1 MALRS
6 FNSVSGFSV
15 GQDSDIDV
23 VSNIGNV
30 TPVNLIVS
38 ELTELGPIGNVTI
51 TGGTSGQVLTTDGS
65 GGLSFA
71 DNTTDSAAPMPYII
85 VSGESYVV
93 PENFQGLYS
102 EAIEINGTLEVDGIL
117 IEVGTSQNAAP
128 NEVYYDNNGTLTGNS
143 GFTFLPS
150 TGNLSLPGNVSI
162 TGDIIP
168 SANVTYDLGSTT
180 SRWKDLYLS
189 GTSIFLGTS
198 SIAEN
203 GDGNIVLTNGDGGT
217 WTFGGSADLDSS
229 KIANGTSNVSVL
241 LNGDIRVGSAG
252 NANVLNVDGS
262 GVLTTTGNVV
272 PLGVKTDN
280 YYYANGDAITFGTSA
295 AGSNTQVQYNNNG
308 DFGAEA
314 AFTYD
319 QSTNT
324 LSADNV
330 AGTLA
335 TAAQPNITSLGTLT
349 SLTATGAI
357 VGGSITDGTVTFTSG
372 NISGVDT
379 LRIDEN
385 GAGLRMTNVGA
396 FDNSS
401 GDFRIFSTE
410 DLVLSTNGDSGT
422 AVTFDKTS
430 KDAVFQGNIT
440 TSGNVIASSG
450 TMQYGNNPGSGV
462 ISVNTGTT
470 TAGIFATTITDINL
484 GLAANIIMGATGKTV
499 TARGNVTAD
508 NLQSNSLSVGDFYSS
523 RTAVSVGSANT
534 VIDTFDASTYR
545 SAKYTIKVSDNT
557 GYQALEALLVH
568 DDINSIITVYG
579 SLSTT
584 GSELMSLSTV
594 VNGDDIEL
602 RATPVNSSTSVNL
615 MGTYVPD

>member
-30 TPVNLIVS
+30 TPVNLTVS

-51 TGGTSGQVLTTDGS
+51 TGGTSGQVLTTDGA

-102 EAIEINGTLEVDGIL
+102 EAIEIDGTLEVDGIL

-168 SANVTYDLGSTT
+168 SANVTYDLGTT
-180 SRWKDLYLS
+180 TQRFRDLYLS

-198 SIAEN
+198 QIAEN
-203 GDGNIVLTNGDGGT
+203 ADGDVVLTNGDGGS

-295 AGSNTQVQYNNNG
+295 AGSNTQVQFNNNG

-314 AFTYD
+314 AFNYD
-319 QSTNT
+319 QATNT

-335 TAAQPNITSLGTLT
+335 TASQPNITSLGTLSALGVNGTVTAVAFTANTGVFTGDAGGLSNVVAANISGTVATATTAGTVTTAAQPNITSTGTLT
-349 SLTATGAI
+349 SLT
-357 VGGSITDGTVTFTSG
+357 VSG
-372 NISGVDT
+372 NS
-379 LRIDEN
+379 
-385 GAGLRMTNVGA
+385 
-396 FDNSS
+396 
-401 GDFRIFSTE
+401 
-410 DLVLSTNGDSGT
+410 
-422 AVTFDKTS
+422 
-430 KDAVFQGNIT
+430 

-450 TMQYGNNPGSGV
+450 TMQYGTNPGSGI

-545 SAKYTIKVSDNT
+545 SAKYTIKVSDST

>member
-30 TPVNLIVS
+30 TPVNLTVS
-38 ELTELGPIGNVTI
+38 ELSNLGAIGNITI
-51 TGGTSGQVLTTDGS
+51 TGGTNGQGIITDGS
-65 GGLSFA
+65 GTLSFGSTGIA
-71 DNTTDSAAPMPYII
+71 ANSATNMPYYIS
-85 VSGESYVV
+85 SGDTYVV
-93 PENFQGLYS
+93 SANLQGLYS
-102 EAIEINGTLEVDGIL
+102 EAIEIDGTLEVDGIL

-128 NEVYYDNNGTLTGNS
+128 YEVYYDNNGTLTGNT
-143 GFTFLPS
+143 GFSFQPS
-150 TGNLSLPGNVSI
+150 TGNLSIPGNVNA
-162 TGDIIP
+162 TGNLIP
-168 SANVTYDLGSTT
+168 GANVTYDIGSSA

-198 SIAEN
+198 SITEDAN
-203 GDGNIVLTNGDGGT
+203 GGIVLTNGDGGT
-217 WTFGGSADLDSS
+217 WTFDGTANLDSS

-295 AGSNTQVQYNNNG
+295 AGANTQIQYNNNG

-319 QSTNT
+319 QATNT
-324 LSADNV
+324 LSADNI
-330 AGTLA
+330 AGTL
-335 TAAQPNITSLGTLT
+335 TTVAQPNITSLGTLT
-349 SLTATGAI
+349 SLTVTGNATA
-357 VGGSITDGTVTFTSG
+357 
-372 NISGVDT
+372 
-379 LRIDEN
+379 
-385 GAGLRMTNVGA
+385 
-396 FDNSS
+396 
-401 GDFRIFSTE
+401 
-410 DLVLSTNGDSGT
+410 
-422 AVTFDKTS
+422 
-430 KDAVFQGNIT
+430 
-440 TSGNVIASSG
+440 GNVIASDG
-450 TMQYGNNPGSGV
+450 TVQYGTNPGSGS

-470 TAGIFATTITDINL
+470 TAGIFSSGITDINL

-508 NLQSNSLSVGDFYSS
+508 NLQSNTLSVGDFYSS
-523 RTAVSVGSANT
+523 RTAISVGSSNT
-534 VIDTFDASTYR
+534 VIDTFDAATYR

-584 GSELMSLSTV
+584 GSELMSLSTA
-594 VNGDDIEL
+594 VNGTNIEL

>member
-272 PLGVKTDN
+272 PLGIKTDN

-335 TAAQPNITSLGTLT
+335 TASQPNITSLGTLSALGVNGTVTAVAFTANTGVFTGDAGGLSNVVAANISGTVATATTAGTVTTAAQPNITSTGTLT
-349 SLTATGAI
+349 SLT
-357 VGGSITDGTVTFTSG
+357 VSG
-372 NISGVDT
+372 NS
-379 LRIDEN
+379 
-385 GAGLRMTNVGA
+385 
-396 FDNSS
+396 
-401 GDFRIFSTE
+401 
-410 DLVLSTNGDSGT
+410 
-422 AVTFDKTS
+422 
-430 KDAVFQGNIT
+430 

-450 TMQYGNNPGSGV
+450 TMQYGTNPGSGV

>member
-30 TPVNLIVS
+30 TPVNLTVS
-38 ELTELGPIGNVTI
+38 ELSDFGPIANITI
-51 TGGTSGQVLTTDGS
+51 TGGTTGQVIQTDGS
-65 GGLSFA
+65 GTLSFA
-71 DNTTDSAAPMPYII
+71 DTASDNSAAPMPYII
-85 VSGESYVV
+85 VSGDSYVV

-102 EAIEINGTLEVDGIL
+102 QAIDIEGTLEVDGIL

-150 TGNLSLPGNVSI
+150 TGNLALPGNVSI
-162 TGDIIP
+162 TG
-168 SANVTYDLGSTT
+168 NVVPNGNITYDLGTSTN
-180 SRWKDLYLS
+180 RWKDLYLS

-198 SIAEN
+198 SITEDAD
-203 GDGNIVLTNGDGGT
+203 GDVVLTNGDGGT
-217 WTFGGSADLDSS
+217 WTFGGTADLDSS

-295 AGSNTQVQYNNNG
+295 AGANTQIQYNNNG

-319 QSTNT
+319 QATNT
-324 LSADNV
+324 LSADNI
-330 AGTLA
+330 AGTL
-335 TAAQPNITSLGTLT
+335 TTVAQPNITSLGTLT
-349 SLTATGAI
+349 SLTVTGNATA
-357 VGGSITDGTVTFTSG
+357 
-372 NISGVDT
+372 
-379 LRIDEN
+379 
-385 GAGLRMTNVGA
+385 
-396 FDNSS
+396 
-401 GDFRIFSTE
+401 
-410 DLVLSTNGDSGT
+410 
-422 AVTFDKTS
+422 
-430 KDAVFQGNIT
+430 
-440 TSGNVIASSG
+440 GNVIASDG
-450 TMQYGNNPGSGV
+450 TVQYGTNPGSGS

-470 TAGIFATTITDINL
+470 TAGIFATNITDINL

-508 NLQSNSLSVGDFYSS
+508 NLQSDTLSVGDFYSS

-534 VIDTFDASTYR
+534 VIDSFPLATYR
-545 SAKYTIKVSDNT
+545 SAKYTIKVSDST

-584 GSELMSLSTV
+584 GSELMSLSTA
-594 VNGDDIEL
+594 VNGTNIEL

>member
-30 TPVNLIVS
+30 TPVNLTVS

-51 TGGTSGQVLTTDGS
+51 TGGTSGQVLTTDGA

-102 EAIEINGTLEVDGIL
+102 EAIEIDGTLEVDGIL

-168 SANVTYDLGSTT
+168 SANVTYDLGTT
-180 SRWKDLYLS
+180 TQRFRDLYLS

-198 SIAEN
+198 QIAEN
-203 GDGNIVLTNGDGGT
+203 ADGDVVLTNGDGGS

-295 AGSNTQVQYNNNG
+295 AGSNTQVQFNNNG

-319 QSTNT
+319 QATNT

-335 TAAQPNITSLGTLT
+335 TASQPNITSLGTLSALGVNGTVTAVAFTANTGVFTGDAGGLSNVVAANISGTVATATTAGTVTTAAQPNITSTGTLT
-349 SLTATGAI
+349 SLT
-357 VGGSITDGTVTFTSG
+357 VSG
-372 NISGVDT
+372 NS
-379 LRIDEN
+379 
-385 GAGLRMTNVGA
+385 
-396 FDNSS
+396 
-401 GDFRIFSTE
+401 
-410 DLVLSTNGDSGT
+410 
-422 AVTFDKTS
+422 
-430 KDAVFQGNIT
+430 

-450 TMQYGNNPGSGV
+450 TMQYGTNPGSGI

-545 SAKYTIKVSDNT
+545 SAKYTIKVSDST

>member
-30 TPVNLIVS
+30 TPVNLTVS

-51 TGGTSGQVLTTDGS
+51 TGGTSGQVLTTDGL

-102 EAIEINGTLEVDGIL
+102 EAIEIDGTLEVDGIL

-168 SANVTYDLGSTT
+168 SANVTYDLGTT
-180 SRWKDLYLS
+180 TQRFRDLYLS

-198 SIAEN
+198 QIAEN
-203 GDGNIVLTNGDGGT
+203 ADGDVVLTNGDGGS

-295 AGSNTQVQYNNNG
+295 AGSNTQVQFNNNG

-335 TAAQPNITSLGTLT
+335 TASQPNITSLGTLSALGVNGTVTAVAFTANTGVFTGDAGGLSNVVAANISGTVATATTAGTVTTAAQPNITSTGTLT
-349 SLTATGAI
+349 SLT
-357 VGGSITDGTVTFTSG
+357 VSG
-372 NISGVDT
+372 NS
-379 LRIDEN
+379 
-385 GAGLRMTNVGA
+385 
-396 FDNSS
+396 
-401 GDFRIFSTE
+401 
-410 DLVLSTNGDSGT
+410 
-422 AVTFDKTS
+422 
-430 KDAVFQGNIT
+430 

-450 TMQYGNNPGSGV
+450 TMQYGTNPGSGV

>member
-30 TPVNLIVS
+30 TPVNLTVS

-51 TGGTSGQVLTTDGS
+51 TGGTSGQVLTTDGL

-102 EAIEINGTLEVDGIL
+102 EAIEIDGTLEVDGIL

-168 SANVTYDLGSTT
+168 SANVTYDLGTT
-180 SRWKDLYLS
+180 TQRFRDLYLS

-198 SIAEN
+198 QIAEN
-203 GDGNIVLTNGDGGT
+203 ADGDVVLTNGDGGS

-252 NANVLNVDGS
+252 NANVLNVGGS

-295 AGSNTQVQYNNNG
+295 AGSNTQVQFNNNG

-314 AFTYD
+314 AFTYY
-319 QSTNT
+319 QATNT

-335 TAAQPNITSLGTLT
+335 TASQPNITSLGTLSALGVNGTVTAVAFTANTGVFTGDAGGLSNVVAANISGTVATATTAGTVTTAAQPNITSTGTLT
-349 SLTATGAI
+349 SLT
-357 VGGSITDGTVTFTSG
+357 VSG
-372 NISGVDT
+372 NS
-379 LRIDEN
+379 
-385 GAGLRMTNVGA
+385 
-396 FDNSS
+396 
-401 GDFRIFSTE
+401 
-410 DLVLSTNGDSGT
+410 
-422 AVTFDKTS
+422 
-430 KDAVFQGNIT
+430 

-450 TMQYGNNPGSGV
+450 TMQYGTNPGSGI

>member
-30 TPVNLIVS
+30 TPVNLTVS
-38 ELTELGPIGNVTI
+38 ELSDFGPIANITI
-51 TGGTSGQVLTTDGS
+51 TGGTTGQVIQTDGS
-65 GGLSFA
+65 GTLSFA
-71 DNTTDSAAPMPYII
+71 DTASDNSAAPMPYII
-85 VSGESYVV
+85 VSGDSYVV

-102 EAIEINGTLEVDGIL
+102 QAIDIEGTLEVDGIL

-128 NEVYYDNNGTLTGNS
+128 NQVYYDNNGTLTGNS

-150 TGNLSLPGNVSI
+150 TGNLALPGNVSV

-168 SANVTYDLGSTT
+168 NGNIIYDLGTSTN
-180 SRWKDLYLS
+180 RFKDLYLS

-198 SIAEN
+198 QIAEN
-203 GDGNIVLTNGDGGT
+203 ADGDIVLTNGDGGT
-217 WTFGGSADLDSS
+217 WTFGGTADLDSS

-272 PLGVKTDN
+272 PLGIKTDG
-280 YYYANGDAITFGTSA
+280 YFYANGDAITFGTSA
-295 AGSNTQVQYNNNG
+295 AGANTQIQYNNNG

-319 QSTNT
+319 QATNT
-324 LSADNV
+324 LSADNI
-330 AGTLA
+330 AGTL
-335 TAAQPNITSLGTLT
+335 TTVAQPNITSLGTLT
-349 SLTATGAI
+349 SLTVTGNATA
-357 VGGSITDGTVTFTSG
+357 
-372 NISGVDT
+372 
-379 LRIDEN
+379 
-385 GAGLRMTNVGA
+385 
-396 FDNSS
+396 
-401 GDFRIFSTE
+401 
-410 DLVLSTNGDSGT
+410 
-422 AVTFDKTS
+422 
-430 KDAVFQGNIT
+430 
-440 TSGNVIASSG
+440 GNVIASDG
-450 TMQYGNNPGSGV
+450 TIQYGTNPGSGS

-470 TAGIFATTITDINL
+470 TAGIFATNITDINL

-508 NLQSNSLSVGDFYSS
+508 NLQSDTLSVGDFYSS

-534 VIDTFDASTYR
+534 VIDSFPLATYR
-545 SAKYTIKVSDNT
+545 SAKYTIKVSDST

-584 GSELMSLSTV
+584 GSELMSLSTA
-594 VNGDDIEL
+594 VNGTNIEL

>member
-30 TPVNLIVS
+30 TPVNLTVS
-38 ELTELGPIGNVTI
+38 ELSDFGPIANITI
-51 TGGTSGQVLTTDGS
+51 TGGTTGQVIQTDGS
-65 GGLSFA
+65 GTLSFA
-71 DNTTDSAAPMPYII
+71 DTASDNSAAPMPYII
-85 VSGESYVV
+85 VSGDSYVV

-102 EAIEINGTLEVDGIL
+102 QAIDIEGTLEVDGIL

-150 TGNLSLPGNVSI
+150 TGNLALPGNVSV

-168 SANVTYDLGSTT
+168 NGNIIYDLGTSTN
-180 SRWKDLYLS
+180 RFKDLYLS

-198 SIAEN
+198 QIAEN
-203 GDGNIVLTNGDGGT
+203 GDGDIVLTNGDGGT
-217 WTFGGSADLDSS
+217 WTFGGTADLDSS

-272 PLGVKTDN
+272 PLGIKTDG
-280 YYYANGDAITFGTSA
+280 YFYANGDAITFGTSA
-295 AGSNTQVQYNNNG
+295 AGANTQIQYNNNG

-319 QSTNT
+319 QATNT
-324 LSADNV
+324 LSADNI
-330 AGTLA
+330 AGTL
-335 TAAQPNITSLGTLT
+335 TTVAQPNITSLGTLT
-349 SLTATGAI
+349 SLTVTGNATA
-357 VGGSITDGTVTFTSG
+357 
-372 NISGVDT
+372 
-379 LRIDEN
+379 
-385 GAGLRMTNVGA
+385 
-396 FDNSS
+396 
-401 GDFRIFSTE
+401 
-410 DLVLSTNGDSGT
+410 
-422 AVTFDKTS
+422 
-430 KDAVFQGNIT
+430 
-440 TSGNVIASSG
+440 GNVIASDG
-450 TMQYGNNPGSGV
+450 TIQYGTNPGSGS

-470 TAGIFATTITDINL
+470 TAGIFATNITDINL

-508 NLQSNSLSVGDFYSS
+508 NLQSDTLSVGDFYSS

-534 VIDTFDASTYR
+534 VIDSFPLATYR
-545 SAKYTIKVSDNT
+545 SAKYTIKVSDST

-584 GSELMSLSTV
+584 GSELMSLSTA
-594 VNGDDIEL
+594 VNGTNIEL

>member
-280 YYYANGDAITFGTSA
+280 YYYANGDAIVFGTSA

-335 TAAQPNITSLGTLT
+335 TAAQPNITSLGTLSALGVNGTVTAVAFTANTGVFTGDAGGLSNVVAANISGTVATATTAGTVTTAAQPNITSTGTLT
-349 SLTATGAI
+349 SLT
-357 VGGSITDGTVTFTSG
+357 VSG
-372 NISGVDT
+372 NS
-379 LRIDEN
+379 
-385 GAGLRMTNVGA
+385 
-396 FDNSS
+396 
-401 GDFRIFSTE
+401 
-410 DLVLSTNGDSGT
+410 
-422 AVTFDKTS
+422 
-430 KDAVFQGNIT
+430 

-450 TMQYGNNPGSGV
+450 TMQYGTNPGSGV

>member
-30 TPVNLIVS
+30 TPVNLTVS

-51 TGGTSGQVLTTDGS
+51 TGGTSGQVLTTDGA

-102 EAIEINGTLEVDGIL
+102 EAIEIDGTLEVDGIL

-168 SANVTYDLGSTT
+168 SANVTYDLGTT
-180 SRWKDLYLS
+180 TQRFRDLYLS

-198 SIAEN
+198 QIAEN
-203 GDGNIVLTNGDGGT
+203 ADGDVVLTNGDGGS

-295 AGSNTQVQYNNNG
+295 AGSNTQVQFNNNG

-319 QSTNT
+319 QATNT

-335 TAAQPNITSLGTLT
+335 TASQPNITSLGTLSALGVNGTVTAVAFTANTGVFTGDAGGLSNVVAANISGTVATATTAGTVTTAAQPNITSTGTLT
-349 SLTATGAI
+349 SLT
-357 VGGSITDGTVTFTSG
+357 VSG
-372 NISGVDT
+372 NS
-379 LRIDEN
+379 
-385 GAGLRMTNVGA
+385 
-396 FDNSS
+396 
-401 GDFRIFSTE
+401 
-410 DLVLSTNGDSGT
+410 
-422 AVTFDKTS
+422 
-430 KDAVFQGNIT
+430 

-450 TMQYGNNPGSGV
+450 TMQYGTNPGSGV

-545 SAKYTIKVSDNT
+545 SAKYTIKVSDST

>member
-30 TPVNLIVS
+30 TPVNLTVS

-102 EAIEINGTLEVDGIL
+102 EAIEIDGTLEVDGIL

-198 SIAEN
+198 QIAEN
-203 GDGNIVLTNGDGGT
+203 ADGDIVLTNGDGGT
-217 WTFGGSADLDSS
+217 WTFGGTADLDSS
-229 KIANGTSNVSVL
+229 QIANGTSNVSVL

-324 LSADNV
+324 LSADNI

-335 TAAQPNITSLGTLT
+335 TAAQPNITSLGTLSALGVNGTVTAVAFTANTGVFTGDAGGLSNVVAANISGTVATATTAGTVTTAAQPNITSTGTLT
-349 SLTATGAI
+349 SLT
-357 VGGSITDGTVTFTSG
+357 VSG
-372 NISGVDT
+372 NS
-379 LRIDEN
+379 
-385 GAGLRMTNVGA
+385 
-396 FDNSS
+396 
-401 GDFRIFSTE
+401 
-410 DLVLSTNGDSGT
+410 
-422 AVTFDKTS
+422 
-430 KDAVFQGNIT
+430 

-450 TMQYGNNPGSGV
+450 TMQYGTNPGSGV

-545 SAKYTIKVSDNT
+545 SAKYTIKVSDST

>member
-15 GQDSDIDV
+15 GQDSDIDI

-30 TPVNLIVS
+30 TPVNLTVS
-38 ELTELGPIGNVTI
+38 DLSDFGPIANITI
-51 TGGTSGQVLTTDGS
+51 TGGTTGQVIQTDGS
-65 GGLSFA
+65 GTLSFA
-71 DNTTDSAAPMPYII
+71 DTASDNSAAPMPYII
-85 VSGESYVV
+85 VSGDNFVV

-102 EAIEINGTLEVDGIL
+102 QAIDIEGTLEVDGIL

-150 TGNLSLPGNVSI
+150 TGNLALPGNVSV

-168 SANVTYDLGSTT
+168 NGNIIYDLGTSTN
-180 SRWKDLYLS
+180 RFKDLYLS

-198 SIAEN
+198 QIAEN
-203 GDGNIVLTNGDGGT
+203 GDGDIVLTNGDGGT
-217 WTFGGSADLDSS
+217 WTFGGTADLDSS

-272 PLGVKTDN
+272 PLGIKTDG
-280 YYYANGDAITFGTSA
+280 YFYANGDAITFGTSA
-295 AGSNTQVQYNNNG
+295 AGANTQIQYNNNG

-319 QSTNT
+319 QATNT
-324 LSADNV
+324 LSADNI
-330 AGTLA
+330 AGTL
-335 TAAQPNITSLGTLT
+335 TTVAQPNITSLGTLT
-349 SLTATGAI
+349 SLTVTGNATA
-357 VGGSITDGTVTFTSG
+357 
-372 NISGVDT
+372 
-379 LRIDEN
+379 
-385 GAGLRMTNVGA
+385 
-396 FDNSS
+396 
-401 GDFRIFSTE
+401 
-410 DLVLSTNGDSGT
+410 
-422 AVTFDKTS
+422 
-430 KDAVFQGNIT
+430 
-440 TSGNVIASSG
+440 GNVIASDG
-450 TMQYGNNPGSGV
+450 TVQYGTNPGSGS

-470 TAGIFATTITDINL
+470 TAGIFATNITDINL

-508 NLQSNSLSVGDFYSS
+508 NLQSDTLSVGDFYSS

-534 VIDTFDASTYR
+534 VIDSFPLATYR
-545 SAKYTIKVSDNT
+545 SAKYTIKVSDST

-584 GSELMSLSTV
+584 GSELMSLSTA
-594 VNGDDIEL
+594 VNGTNIEL

>member
-30 TPVNLIVS
+30 TPVNLTVS
-38 ELTELGPIGNVTI
+38 ELSDFGPIANITI
-51 TGGTSGQVLTTDGS
+51 TGGTTGQVIQTDGS
-65 GGLSFA
+65 GTLSFA
-71 DNTTDSAAPMPYII
+71 DTASDNSAAPMPYII
-85 VSGESYVV
+85 VSGDSYVV

-102 EAIEINGTLEVDGIL
+102 QAIDIEGTLEVDGIL

-150 TGNLSLPGNVSI
+150 TGNLALPGNVSI
-162 TGDIIP
+162 TG
-168 SANVTYDLGSTT
+168 NVVPNGNITYDLGTSTN
-180 SRWKDLYLS
+180 RFKDLYLS

-198 SIAEN
+198 QIAEN
-203 GDGNIVLTNGDGGT
+203 ADGDIVLTNGDGGT
-217 WTFGGSADLDSS
+217 WTFGGTADLDSS

-272 PLGVKTDN
+272 PLGIKTDG
-280 YYYANGDAITFGTSA
+280 YFYANGVAITFGTSA
-295 AGSNTQVQYNNNG
+295 AGANTQIQYNNNG

-319 QSTNT
+319 QATNT
-324 LSADNV
+324 LSADNI
-330 AGTLA
+330 AGTL
-335 TAAQPNITSLGTLT
+335 TTVAQPNITSLGTLT
-349 SLTATGAI
+349 SLTVTGNATA
-357 VGGSITDGTVTFTSG
+357 
-372 NISGVDT
+372 
-379 LRIDEN
+379 
-385 GAGLRMTNVGA
+385 
-396 FDNSS
+396 
-401 GDFRIFSTE
+401 
-410 DLVLSTNGDSGT
+410 
-422 AVTFDKTS
+422 
-430 KDAVFQGNIT
+430 
-440 TSGNVIASSG
+440 GNVIASDG
-450 TMQYGNNPGSGV
+450 TIQYGTNPGSGS

-470 TAGIFATTITDINL
+470 TAGIFATNITDINL

-508 NLQSNSLSVGDFYSS
+508 NLQSDTLSVGDFYSS

-534 VIDTFDASTYR
+534 VIDSFPLATYR
-545 SAKYTIKVSDNT
+545 SAKYTIKVSDST
-557 GYQALEALLVH
+557 GYQALETLLVH

-584 GSELMSLSTV
+584 GSELMSLSTA
-594 VNGDDIEL
+594 VNGTNIEL